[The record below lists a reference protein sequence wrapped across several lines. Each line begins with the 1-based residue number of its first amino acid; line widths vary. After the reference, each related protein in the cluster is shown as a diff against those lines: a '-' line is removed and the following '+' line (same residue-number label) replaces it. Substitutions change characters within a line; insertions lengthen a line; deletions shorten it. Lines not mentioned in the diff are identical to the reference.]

1 MGQVYQLLTMCSEK
15 ELNGLFDLLPVTHP
29 AKAPYNIFRQ
39 ANDTVRTGVIIG
51 LGSRLQIFQNKLIR
65 QITSYDEI
73 NLTRPG
79 YEKCA
84 YFCVSSDQDSTFDF
98 LSSLFMSFV
107 FIKLVRYADK
117 YGDSGRLPVPVH
129 ILADELANG
138 GVILDLTKKSV
149 PSAAGL

>member
-65 QITSYDEI
+65 QITSYDET
-73 NLTRPG
+73 NLTRPDT
-79 YEKCA
+79 KNVPISA
-84 YFCVSSDQDSTFDF
+84 F
-98 LSSLFMSFV
+98 LLTR
-107 FIKLVRYADK
+107 I
-117 YGDSGRLPVPVH
+117 LPLIFSH
-129 ILADELANG
+129 RCL
-138 GVILDLTKKSV
+138 
-149 PSAAGL
+149 